1 MFSITLIESTEI
13 DIHKKRIKPKLRALR
28 LSLEFES

>member
-1 MFSITLIESTEI
+1 MFSITLIESTGI
-13 DIHKKRIKPKLRALR
+13 DIHKKRIKPKLCALR